1 MPTPRLLLL
10 GWLLLLVVERGLEL
24 LRSRRNVRAALAAGG
39 VEAGRG
45 HYPAMVAFHAAFL
58 AGCAVEPFLAPRP
71 WPLAAA
77 IGALLVAALAQGL
90 RWWAVLTLGPSWST
104 RIVVVPGVPPVT
116 GGPYALVRH
125 PNYLAVT
132 VELLAVPLIG
142 GAVLTAA
149 LATLGN
155 ALLLSLR
162 IPAEER
168 ALGAPWA
175 RAFAARAGLGRG
187 RRA

>member
-1 MPTPRLLLL
+1 MSAPHLLLL
-10 GWLLLLVVERGLEL
+10 GWLALLVVERGLEL

-39 VEAGRG
+39 VEVARG
-45 HYPAMVAFHAAFL
+45 HYPAMVLFHAAFL
-58 AGCAVEPFLAPRP
+58 VGCAVEPFLAPRP

-77 IGALLVAALAQGL
+77 LAALAAAALAQGL

-104 RIVVVPGVPPVT
+104 RIVVRPGAPPVT
-116 GGPYALVRH
+116 GGPYAFVRH

-132 VELLAVPLIG
+132 LELLAVPLIG
-142 GAVLTAA
+142 GALYTAGA
-149 LATLGN
+149 AMLGN

-168 ALGAPWA
+168 ALGERWA
-175 RAFAARAGLGRG
+175 RAFGARGWGPDG
-187 RRA
+187 RRP